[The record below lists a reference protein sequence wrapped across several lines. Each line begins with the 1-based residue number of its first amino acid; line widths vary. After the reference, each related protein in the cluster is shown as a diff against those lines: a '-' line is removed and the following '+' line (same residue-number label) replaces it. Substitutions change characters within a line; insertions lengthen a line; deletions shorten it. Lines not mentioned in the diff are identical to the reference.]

1 MAFANADLAPAVSHG
16 SFDILIRL
24 YSYCV
29 FFEVNSYISI
39 VCRWARRNHCSVN
52 SIQTQAAVAAVL
64 RRCRSKK
71 TRFFLIKIF
80 KTSICCYNSVILAI
94 FGLPLFINEMGV
106 DAHKRPIN
114 LEAFSL

>member
-1 MAFANADLAPAVSHG
+1 MAFANAELTPAVSHG

-39 VCRWARRNHCSVN
+39 VCRWARRNHCGVN
-52 SIQTQAAVAAVL
+52 SIQAQAAVAAVL
-64 RRCRSKK
+64 RRCGSKK

-80 KTSICCYNSVILAI
+80 KTSICYNSVILAI
-94 FGLPLFINEMGV
+94 SGLPLFINQMGV